1 MYNIT
6 KKEIGNRLRQI
17 RTFLSITQQELSEE
31 IGCSQ
36 IAISRMEAGTGVWE
50 NFLKMF
56 TYYGQF
62 IYLNC
67 LFQEEFHIISVDG
80 DKEIFKNNVNSIA
93 QNIITEAVTQHREEM
108 KILENKLVEE
118 YDRKS
123 EELQTK
129 LELTIKKGMILISD

>member
-1 MYNIT
+1 MYDIT

-17 RTFLSITQQELSEE
+17 RIFLSITQQELSEA

-36 IAISRMEAGTGVWE
+36 ITISRMEVGIGVWD
-50 NFLKMF
+50 NFIKML

-93 QNIITEAVTQHREEM
+93 QNIITEAVTQY
-108 KILENKLVEE
+108 NKDVKKLNQNLYED
-118 YDRKS
+118 YQKKY
-123 EELQTK
+123 EELQAK
-129 LELTIKKGMILISD
+129 FDLSIKKGIILISD